1 MILPIDQSGPG
12 SWSLVSFH
20 FLVTLNNTSA
30 HKRNTGFSKTSSK
43 KLVLIESPTM
53 ICMILESGCIE
64 FSLPTTSLI
73 GISQKYQSPTTFKC
87 TLYSKIS
94 FGHRK
99 NDTCRFCNIILHWNN
114 LEGRWWALGVV
125 FAPWSEEMNHQNL
138 QSKVGARAFESFL
151 RQRRHSCRHLKYDV
165 ISFILKPQLPK
176 VRSLHAQRRCRND
189 FRSSAPT
196 STSYIGWSL
205 TGLICILRHYRGVT
219 QLSCQGRCPEQSLLS
234 HFRHLE
240 PRRTRCFQSLYSF
253 GQKSLPS
260 QSQR

>member
-20 FLVTLNNTSA
+20 FLVTLNNT
-30 HKRNTGFSKTSSK
+30 
-43 KLVLIESPTM
+43 
-53 ICMILESGCIE
+53 
-64 FSLPTTSLI
+64 
-73 GISQKYQSPTTFKC
+73 Y
-87 TLYSKIS
+87 
-94 FGHRK
+94 
-99 NDTCRFCNIILHWNN
+99 WNN

-253 GQKSLPS
+253 GQKSLKTWWS
-260 QSQR
+260 EFVSSNMADSCWGNSLRCLLHRHGGQVCSR